1 YVRFGNER
9 GVYFF
14 SLNTNRRLV
23 SAGGRAASLPFRQTP
38 MRIREENDRL
48 LFRGDPLP
56 AGQKGML
63 QGTYQPFSAIFR
75 QIIGSLSYFLYER
88 YCICMS
94 RNNHN
99 VKVHINQKQ
108 WTLQQAYMNI
118 HEIQNIHFTYDTFS
132 HYCDYLP
139 SVVYPFEN
147 IGIIS

>member
-1 YVRFGNER
+1 ER

-38 MRIREENDRL
+38 MMIREENDRL

-75 QIIGSLSYFLYER
+75 PKIGSLSYFLTER
-88 YCICMS
+88 YCIWMI
-94 RNNHN
+94 RNNHI
-99 VKVHINQKQ
+99 VKVPINHKQ
-108 WTLQQAYMNI
+108 WRLQQAYMT
-118 HEIQNIHFTYDTFS
+118 IQ
-132 HYCDYLP
+132 
-139 SVVYPFEN
+139 EN
-147 IGIIS
+147 QN